1 MNITEELQTLRKTVA
16 FGIFYLAFIVLA
28 LAAAPTNPPDW
39 LVAILMIVM
48 GIDGLALVYY
58 GTIKK

>member
-1 MNITEELQTLRKTVA
+1 LRKTVSY
-16 FGIFYLAFIVLA
+16 GVLYLSFMVLVLA
-28 LAAAPTNPPDW
+28 VAPTNPPDW
-39 LVAILMIVM
+39 LVAILFVVM